1 MAEDNMTRIAYLVT
15 SAHEMTL
22 ADGTPYPT
30 GYLVEEALKPY
41 ERFSA
46 AGFDITVITPDGQPP
61 HAEPYGLSWFFHYPD
76 EDKDYLASVVRTFA
90 RHVADIRVTLRQN
103 SQLGLAGAR
112 RAAVL
117 LQADGY
123 PAAEAHRVVS
133 AAAKAAWQQD
143 RQFAEVLAEDGSH
156 GLTREQIQAEVDA
169 QRADSQRLADQRH
182 RKLQEIPGFRRP
194 VALSSLTDAE
204 LEEFDAVFVPGGHG
218 SMVDL
223 SDNADAGRLLAA
235 LYRKGALIAAL
246 CHGPAVL
253 LSAPERADGLW
264 LFDGYRMTSFTDDE
278 ESRTKPGRLGM
289 AWLLDTALKNAGAV
303 FDDGPAAWASH
314 VVVDRNLITG
324 QNAGS
329 TEAIADAVINKL
341 RAPAGQAVPATGP
354 ANLPGSTPPMDS
366 QAITRSPAQAVQA
379 FLDAFTHHDIDAAIA
394 LIDARAAVTV
404 HPFGLY
410 DSGADVLRAVL
421 ADLVRAFPD
430 LMISVSRV
438 ITTGDVVTALLRAEG
453 TQAADYAGAIN
464 QEKHLDIDQ
473 AWRFVAADGLITEV
487 TAYWCQAQLYR
498 RLAVKRYDQIARL
511 T

>member
-1 MAEDNMTRIAYLVT
+1 MAEDSMTRIAYLVT
-15 SAHEMTL
+15 SAREMTL
-22 ADGTPYPT
+22 ADGTPYAT

-41 ERFSA
+41 ELFRA
-46 AGFDITVITPDGQPP
+46 AGFDVTVITPYGQPP

-90 RHVADIRVTLRQN
+90 HHVDDIRLTLHQN
-103 SQLGLAGAR
+103 SQLGLAAAR
-112 RAAVL
+112 RAAAL
-117 LQADGY
+117 LQANGY

-133 AAAKAAWQQD
+133 AAAKTAWRQD
-143 RQFAEVLAEDGSH
+143 RQFADVLAEDGSH

-169 QRADSQRLADQRH
+169 QRADSERLAEGRH
-182 RKLQEIPGFRRP
+182 RKLQEIPGFQRP
-194 VALSSLTDAE
+194 AALSSLTDAE

-223 SDNADAGRLLAA
+223 SDNPDAGRLLAA

-264 LFDGYRMTSFTDDE
+264 LFDGYRMTSFTDEE
-278 ESRTKPGRLGM
+278 ESRTRPGRLGM
-289 AWLLDTALKNAGAV
+289 AWLLDAALKNAGAV
-303 FDDGPAAWASH
+303 FDDGPSAWASH

-329 TEAIADAVINKL
+329 TEAIADAVIKKL
-341 RAPAGQAVPATGP
+341 HARAGRAAPAAGP
-354 ANLPGSTPPMDS
+354 AATPGTTPPMAS
-366 QAITRSPAQAVQA
+366 QAVIRSPAQTVQA
-379 FLDAFTHHDIDAAIA
+379 FLDTFARHDIDAAIA
-394 LIDARAAVTV
+394 VVGPQVSVTV
-404 HPFGLY
+404 HPLGLHAV
-410 DSGADVLRAVL
+410 GADTLRRVLT
-421 ADLVRAFPD
+421 DLLSGFPD

-438 ITTGDVVTALLRAEG
+438 ISTGDVVTALFKAEG
-453 TQAADYAGAIN
+453 TQAAGYAGAIN

-473 AWRFVAADGLITEV
+473 AWRFVAEDGLITEV

-498 RLAVKRYDQIARL
+498 RLAVKRYDQIAIA
-511 T
+511 